1 MRLELRRGMASL
13 FRCFNFFFKFFKYFF
28 CFLLHFFIFL
38 LSFFSLTT
46 TDCVYTYV
54 GRIWN
59 DGSVY
64 CTFGTYII
72 QYWTP
77 TRFLTVVKKE
87 NSHRTSTRTEYVFFS
102 SYSAILVGGGFTLN
116 LFSHQANCLWTLK
129 LFFFRLAKIIAK
141 WLSLTSVYLL
151 FFSLFPACN
160 CCKIIIL
167 MC

>member
-1 MRLELRRGMASL
+1 MASL
-13 FRCFNFFFKFFKYFF
+13 FRCFYFF
-28 CFLLHFFIFL
+28 TNFSNIFSVFFLHFFIFL

-141 WLSLTSVYLL
+141 WFIYYSFL
-151 FFSLFPACN
+151 FFQLVIAAKSLY
-160 CCKIIIL
+160 
-167 MC
+167 